1 MSTED
6 KDVKEIQ
13 TLPQIEEQDGS
24 LTVGESP
31 APEETNTE
39 EDASLR
45 TAEGD
50 DHEEEGHS
58 EETAEEAEARRERNR
73 KRRQENKQRRQDYVE
88 GLKRELSARDAV
100 INELSTRVASVER
113 QSEGS
118 KMAQIDAAMREA
130 EQYYNHF
137 KQVHQTAINEANGA
151 LATDATEKMF
161 AAQQRY
167 QMLTNAKRAMTQQ
180 SQQPRPLDPRMQ
192 KHAEDWMSRNQWYD
206 PQGSDLDSDMV
217 LKLDD
222 RLVQEGWNPSTQ
234 EYWEELDARV
244 KKYLPHR
251 FNSSYNKPQGSSAAS
266 KPRVPVAGSGNTTS
280 TASKGVYH
288 LSAERVQALKD
299 AGVYDDPVKRADAIR
314 RFQEHDKRAA
324 GAN

>member
-6 KDVKEIQ
+6 KDAKDIQ

-24 LTVGESP
+24 LTVGEAP

-137 KQVHQTAINEANGA
+137 KQVHQSAINEANGA

-161 AAQQRY
+161 AALEKAGNKPEGMIIASGEQHGFYKLENNINLYIGGVYQRKS
-167 QMLTNAKRAMTQQ
+167 TFTWSGTSITPGGVIATGVAVEAVW
-180 SQQPRPLDPRMQ
+180 QQPTSIGIPSDGSVSTI
-192 KHAEDWMSRNQWYD
+192 KINDEAVTAEKLAAGVAATNLGLSQWA
-206 PQGSDLDSDMV
+206 V
-217 LKLDD
+217 
-222 RLVQEGWNPSTQ
+222 VE
-234 EYWEELDARV
+234 
-244 KKYLPHR
+244 
-251 FNSSYNKPQGSSAAS
+251 
-266 KPRVPVAGSGNTTS
+266 
-280 TASKGVYH
+280 
-288 LSAERVQALKD
+288 D
-299 AGVYDDPVKRADAIR
+299 AGVLYFKY
-314 RFQEHDKRAA
+314 A
-324 GAN
+324 GANKFKIDSTGNLTVTGNVTAFGTV